1 MGVYTSPLLWAS
13 AASAVTWGSVG
24 GGSGG
29 GGPGLQLCSLIM
41 RCFSLP
47 PEPSQ
52 SPRRLHQSI
61 PLSGAGPGFI
71 ALGGLTGSHVLGIE

>member
-1 MGVYTSPLLWAS
+1 MGVYMSPLLWDS

-61 PLSGAGPGFI
+61 PRLE
-71 ALGGLTGSHVLGIE
+71 LGQGSLLWEDSLGLTSWA